1 MFKKIIV
8 LSTLFSLLIP
18 QMVFGQGTLLPSDS
32 VDGDILREYQI
43 RLNGDEDL
51 QKLYSSACDL
61 FLYEKGRDNEG
72 EKNYITIVATSD
84 ERSAALGCAIE
95 SGRLSL
101 WMLPLFISYIANFFI
116 GIAGTVSV
124 LFVLLGGFWYMTGG
138 ITDDKEKGKKTITY
152 ALIGLSITLL
162 AWVLVNIIQVAVT

>member
-1 MFKKIIV
+1 MFKKIIT
-8 LSTLFSLLIP
+8 LSTLLTLLIP
-18 QMVFGQGTLLPSDS
+18 SMVFAQGTVLPSNPE
-32 VDGDILREYQI
+32 GDVLEIYQS
-43 RLNGDEDL
+43 RLNGDEEL
-51 QKLYSSACDL
+51 QKIYSSACDL
-61 FLYEKGRDNEG
+61 FLYEKGRDNG
-72 EKNYITIVATSD
+72 GLKNYITEAD
-84 ERSAALGCAIE
+84 RKDQNEALGCAIE

-162 AWVLVNIIQVAVT
+162 AWILVNIIQVAIT